1 MAFGVKTNERP
12 GTRAVVRNV
21 RSSAYKAREVLNIIR
36 GESYGRASEI
46 LEFSD
51 RGIAEVVRKC
61 LDSAVANA
69 ENNDGIPAEEL
80 YISACY
86 SDEGPTL
93 KRWRPRARGR
103 ATRIRK
109 RTCHITIIVSRY
121 TPEQLAEMRSR
132 AASGTSS
139 ANAAASRRDR
149 VAKSRATAAARA
161 EAEEHDHDHDH
172 EGPDHDAVS
181 GDDAPLSASEVVD
194 SDADGSVNADDASP
208 FGEGSAKAGSEG
220 EAPSDEFVIKGNAD
234 SMLYHPPESP
244 FYGRTVAE
252 VWFTTAE
259 AAEAAGFQLPPSM
272 RDEVDTAADET
283 ASDGLDGSSGDDADE
298 VETASDGPDGSSGD
312 NKDEEE

>member
-51 RGIAEVVRKC
+51 RGIATVVRKC

-69 ENNDGIPAEEL
+69 ENNDGLPAEEL
-80 YISACY
+80 FVAACY
-86 SDEGPTL
+86 ADEGPTL

-109 RTCHITIIVSRY
+109 RTCHITVIVGRY
-121 TPEQLAEMRSR
+121 SPEQLAEMRSR
-132 AASGTSS
+132 AATGTSS
-139 ANAAASRRDR
+139 ANAATSRRDR

-161 EAEEHDHDHDH
+161 EAEEHDHDHEH
-172 EGPDHDAVS
+172 DHDDAPS
-181 GDDAPLSASEVVD
+181 DDAPLSASEVVD
-194 SDADGSVNADDASP
+194 SDADGAVNADDASP

-252 VWFTTAE
+252 VWFTTAD

-272 RDEVDTAADET
+272 RDDADAPADE
-283 ASDGLDGSSGDDADE
+283 APEDSSGNNA
-298 VETASDGPDGSSGD
+298 
-312 NKDEEE
+312 DEEE